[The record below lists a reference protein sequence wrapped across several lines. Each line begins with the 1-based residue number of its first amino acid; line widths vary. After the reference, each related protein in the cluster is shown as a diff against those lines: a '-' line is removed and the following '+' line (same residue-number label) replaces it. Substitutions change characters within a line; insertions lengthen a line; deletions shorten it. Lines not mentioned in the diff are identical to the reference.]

1 MDRKLQVVPGGTS
14 GMGLA
19 TAVALGK
26 FGPVLVGGRN
36 EKRLESA
43 LKTLKEAGVEAYGK
57 QLDISDRES
66 MKAFAEYAAGIA
78 PIGNVVNAA
87 AIDSGAS
94 ELIWKI
100 NVQGTINVVEAFL
113 PYLDHSC
120 VVNYSSITGY
130 FYQLS
135 REELAVWS
143 APDAPDFFEKSFAI
157 ASSKELDERM
167 KFQGPQF
174 LAYIASKRFVI
185 YYTQANAL
193 RFGRKNSQIF
203 SVAPGSFDTP
213 MLREISDPAAV
224 ARIEAGTAFGRL
236 GAPEEM
242 AAFIT
247 CLLQPGHQ
255 YLTGCDLILDGGK
268 SAMAFAKQYE

>member
-1 MDRKLQVVPGGTS
+1 
-14 GMGLA
+14 MGLA

-130 FYQLS
+130 FYQPS

-143 APDAPDFFEKSFAI
+143 APDVPDFFEKSFAI

-242 AAFIT
+242 ADFIT

-268 SAMAFAKQYE
+268 SAMAFVKQYE

>member
-130 FYQLS
+130 FYQPS

-174 LAYIASKRFVI
+174 LAYIASKRFVF

-242 AAFIT
+242 ADFIT

-268 SAMAFAKQYE
+268 SAMVFAKQYE

>member
-130 FYQLS
+130 FYQPS

-143 APDAPDFFEKSFAI
+143 SPDAPDFFEKSFAI

-242 AAFIT
+242 ADFIT

-268 SAMAFAKQYE
+268 SAMVFAKQYE

>member
-1 MDRKLQVVPGGTS
+1 MNRKLQVVPGGTS

-66 MKAFAEYAAGIA
+66 MKAFAEYAASIA

-130 FYQLS
+130 FYQPS

-242 AAFIT
+242 ADFIT

>member
-1 MDRKLQVVPGGTS
+1 
-14 GMGLA
+14 MGLA

-130 FYQLS
+130 FYQPS

-242 AAFIT
+242 ADFIT

-268 SAMAFAKQYE
+268 SAMVFAKQYE

>member
-130 FYQLS
+130 FYQPS

-242 AAFIT
+242 ADFIT

-255 YLTGCDLILDGGK
+255 YLTVCDLILDGGK
-268 SAMAFAKQYE
+268 SAMAFVKQYE